1 MEPRLETWT
10 KRMRDRLARVFLNF
24 DLDGNGCLDAKEIAF
39 MLTQLSELRRRH
51 QGIDAE
57 TIDEKAAAAN
67 EKSAAQIL
75 QILDADKNG
84 TVEDNEFV
92 DFVIEKL
99 TDRRINKAR
108 GAIRK
113 SNDPITMVRFFI
125 LMEFVLEYHVKPRYD
140 V

>member
-1 MEPRLETWT
+1 MGTWT

-24 DLDGNGCLDAKEIAF
+24 DLDGNGCLDVKEIAF

-51 QGIDAE
+51 QGIAAE
-57 TIDEKAAAAN
+57 TIDE
-67 EKSAAQIL
+67 SAAQIL

-92 DFVIEKL
+92 DFVMEKL
-99 TDRRINKAR
+99 TNRRINKAK

-113 SNDPITMVRFFI
+113 STDPSRWCAFSSSWSSFSST
-125 LMEFVLEYHVKPRYD
+125 LSSQ
-140 V
+140 